1 MMSIATVSIDHN
13 SNKRFALFT
22 WSSSLNIVI
31 ILQGN
36 YNKKVAPFS
45 YNKATKKTSPVSIN
59 VSMSVMDVLKI
70 EEVNHVYTLK
80 FRLLLEW

>member
-1 MMSIATVSIDHN
+1 M
-13 SNKRFALFT
+13 
-22 WSSSLNIVI
+22 
-31 ILQGN
+31 
-36 YNKKVAPFS
+36 APFS

-70 EEVNHVYTLK
+70 EEVDHVYTLK